1 LTLDEIRSGYLF
13 LVDKPLEWTSFD
25 VVRKIRGITRAKI
38 GHGGTLDPLAD
49 GLMLVATGAFTKK
62 LTGLQELSKEYT
74 GIIYLGA
81 TRPSFDK
88 ETAIDQTWDI
98 SEIGIEKIMD
108 AAKSFVGIIEQVP
121 PVYSAIKVG
130 GKRSYDLARA
140 GKAIELKKRQQEIFA
155 FEITKIEGPLLSFR
169 VHCSKGTYIRSLAN
183 DFGKFLG
190 VGAYLDQLTRTS
202 IGNYKL
208 ENAWEMEL
216 LIEKLNMLRNAESIS

>member
-1 LTLDEIRSGYLF
+1 MTLDEIRSGYLF

>member
-1 LTLDEIRSGYLF
+1 MTLDEIRSGYLF

-121 PVYSAIKVG
+121 PVYSAIKVD